1 MPTTSKSYDH
11 ILFGK
16 LAYEFSFTDKSE
28 TEKKIKQSLK
38 YYKLTPYSQ
47 ERVDYIRQ
55 FKNDLYAEISKT
67 DGSKYYK
74 KTPSVYAEMEDFNV
88 EQMTEDF
95 HSTYHKLD
103 KQELRG
109 MIGYAIYLYY
119 QR

>member
-1 MPTTSKSYDH
+1 MPTSSKSYDS

-16 LAYEFSFTDKSE
+16 LVYEFSFTDKTE

-38 YYKLTPYSQ
+38 YYKLGPYNQ

-55 FKNDLYAEISKT
+55 FKNDLYTEISKT
-67 DGSKYYK
+67 NNSTYYK

-88 EQMTEDF
+88 EQMTENF
-95 HSTYHKLD
+95 HNTYNKLD
-103 KQELRG
+103 KNELRG

>member
-1 MPTTSKSYDH
+1 MPSSSKSYDY
-11 ILFGK
+11 ILFSK
-16 LAYEFSFTDKSE
+16 LLYEFSHSDKSE

-38 YYKLTPYSQ
+38 YYKLDPYNQ

-55 FKNDLYAEISKT
+55 FKNDLCTEISKI
-67 DGSKYYK
+67 DRSRYYK

-88 EQMTEDF
+88 QQMTEDF
-95 HSTYHKLD
+95 HNTYHKLD

>member
-1 MPTTSKSYDH
+1 MPSASKSYDS

-16 LAYEFSFTDKSE
+16 LVYEFSFTDKTE

-38 YYKLTPYSQ
+38 YYKHEPYNQ

-55 FKNDLYAEISKT
+55 FKNDLYAEISKIER
-67 DGSKYYK
+67 SKYYK
-74 KTPSVYAEMEDFNV
+74 KTPSVYAEMEDFDV
-88 EQMTEDF
+88 AQMAIDF
-95 HSTYHKLD
+95 HNTYNKLD
-103 KQELRG
+103 KNELRG